1 MVTAVIFASSCRIES
16 LAILR
21 LKLTVPKLGERE
33 LCHFPIDDK
42 YFHFLMYS
50 GWFHAIVADI
60 PHLLVAVA
68 LLHPSNSGTC
78 GSEAWLPH
86 WLSAPV
92 VSIFFS
98 SGSILWGFVSRT
110 SQWVV
115 AQAHRRTHGNEPGP
129 ADLSSVNTA
138 MRNYVRGIQE
148 ENRQLRE
155 RIRADEVDSEQGDN
169 GRES

>member
-21 LKLTVPKLGERE
+21 LKLTIPTLGERE
-33 LCHFPIDDK
+33 LCHFPIEDK

-68 LLHPSNSGTC
+68 LLDPSNSEDC
-78 GSEAWLPH
+78 GSGWLPD
-86 WLSAPV
+86 WLSAPAV
-92 VSIFFS
+92 TIFFS
-98 SGSILWGFVSRT
+98 IGSILWGFVSRT

-115 AQAHRRTHGNEPGP
+115 AQAQRRTHGNEPGP

-138 MRNYVRGIQE
+138 TRDFVNRIQE

-155 RIRADEVDSEQGDN
+155 RIRADQSDSEQGDN